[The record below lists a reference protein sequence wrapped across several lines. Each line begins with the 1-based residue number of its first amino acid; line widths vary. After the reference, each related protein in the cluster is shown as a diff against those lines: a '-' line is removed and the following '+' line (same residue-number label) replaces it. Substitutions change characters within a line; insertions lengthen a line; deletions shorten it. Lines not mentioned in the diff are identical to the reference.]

1 VTIFKRILS
10 VPPLSLD
17 LGLLFFRAAAGGLM
31 LFHGLPKLVGFA
43 ERKDSFADPIGLG
56 TTLSLTLTIGAEF
69 FCSIL
74 LILGLFTR
82 FALVPLMFTMSV
94 IIFVVHGDDPWK
106 EKELPLTYLL
116 SFIGIFLTGPGKYSA
131 DTLLRK

>member
-1 VTIFKRILS
+1 M
-10 VPPLSLD
+10 SLD
-17 LGLLFFRAAAGGLM
+17 LGLLLFRAAAGGLM
-31 LFHGLPKLVGFA
+31 VFHGLPKLVGFA
-43 ERKDSFADPIGLG
+43 GRKDSFADPIGLG
-56 TTLSLTLTIGAEF
+56 STLSLSLTIGAEF

-106 EKELPLTYLL
+106 ERELPLLYLI
-116 SFIGIFLTGPGKYSA
+116 SFIGIFLAGPGRYSA
-131 DTLLRK
+131 DEVLRK